1 MSNVNKEQTQ
11 QRNPIDNDEKCKQN
25 VFLASSQVYRV
36 WRNCIQCGNNYQLNR
51 GDVVIQQIQQYL
63 LSQTESSHS
72 LDPLK
77 KLDCEIAVFYH
88 LVLMM
93 EWSKLST

>member
-1 MSNVNKEQTQ
+1 MGEQLLVKS
-11 QRNPIDNDEKCKQN
+11 RD
-25 VFLASSQVYRV
+25 VF
-36 WRNCIQCGNNYQLNR
+36 
-51 GDVVIQQIQQYL
+51 IQQIQQYL

-93 EWSKLST
+93 Q